1 LQNVATES
9 PLNRADDADATA
21 SSTAP
26 HGQRAGRLVRSARNP
41 KGESD
46 DRHHQRRLIMSE
58 VSAFWSKW
66 SPVLLSILRIVAAFC
81 FMEHGAMKLFGFPGA
96 GDHKV
101 EIASLMGFAGIL
113 EFFGGGLVLLG
124 LFTRPVAFILSG
136 EMAFAYFM
144 AHAPQGFWPLL
155 NQGESAVLF
164 CFVFLYLSAVGG
176 GPWSLDRAMR
186 KV

>member
-1 LQNVATES
+1 
-9 PLNRADDADATA
+9 
-21 SSTAP
+21 
-26 HGQRAGRLVRSARNP
+26 
-41 KGESD
+41 
-46 DRHHQRRLIMSE
+46 MSE

-66 SPVLLSILRIVAAFC
+66 SPVLLSILRIVVAFC

-113 EFFGGGLVLLG
+113 EFLGGGLVLLG

-155 NQGESAVLF
+155 NQGEAAVLY

-176 GPWSLDRAMR
+176 GPWSLDRVMR